1 MRTALVRQGCLEKHA
16 DDPAIRQRFV
26 AEAEITGGWSTQ
38 AGSAQWDGVIKE
50 TCRSDQRDVHPFH
63 AVSPLRIHEDA

>member
-1 MRTALVRQGCLEKHA
+1 MRTAPVRQGCLEKHA

-38 AGSAQWDGVIKE
+38 AGS
-50 TCRSDQRDVHPFH
+50 DQRDKLINGMFI
-63 AVSPLRIHEDA
+63 PLMQFQP